1 MDPKIT
7 ALLEE
12 LESLAGTDQ
21 LECQMDGL
29 MEQIE
34 ALGAGLETVPLLLG
48 IMERHPLDDFGMPGA
63 MVHFMEQFFTKGYEE
78 ELTASI
84 RRKPTAHTMWMANR
98 LLNSPALSPVVRME
112 LMALLGQIAGDP
124 AVEPL
129 IRERAKEYLEHQ
141 LGK

>member
-7 ALLEE
+7 VLLER
-12 LESLAGTDQ
+12 LESLAGTDE
-21 LECQMDGL
+21 LEGQMDGL
-29 MEQIE
+29 MEQME

-63 MVHFMEQFFTKGYEE
+63 MVHFMERFFTKGYEE

-98 LLNSPALSPVVRME
+98 LLNSPALSPVVRVE
-112 LMALLGQIAGDP
+112 LIALLGQIADDP
-124 AVEPL
+124 AVEAL

-141 LGK
+141 FGK